1 MPLFEKKKKSQ
12 QIINER
18 ILMRILLFTLNSIV
32 QIDVII
38 IIENI
43 VVKYLNI
50 LRYKVKTNL
59 NPGKFIKGSN
69 MYCIFA

>member
-1 MPLFEKKKKSQ
+1 
-12 QIINER
+12 
-18 ILMRILLFTLNSIV
+18 MRILLFTLNSIV
-32 QIDVII
+32 QIDVIV

-59 NPGKFIKGSN
+59 NPGKGSN
-69 MYCIFA
+69 MYICIIGNCFLYIKKWCCI

>member
-1 MPLFEKKKKSQ
+1 
-12 QIINER
+12 
-18 ILMRILLFTLNSIV
+18 MRILLFTLNSIV
-32 QIDVII
+32 QIDVIV

-69 MYCIFA
+69 MYICIIGNCFLHIKKWCCI